1 MINLVAIAAGG
12 AIGALLRHGVNHIS
26 AGASF
31 PWGTMVINV
40 SGSLAMGLLIGM
52 SALILDVPA
61 ALRAFLTVG
70 LLGAFT
76 TFSTF
81 SMDAVLLLE
90 KGRFLE
96 GMFYIMGSVGL
107 SLLAMV
113 AGLMIARMI
122 PL

>member
-12 AIGALLRHGVNHIS
+12 AIGALLRHGVNHFS

-31 PWGTMVINV
+31 PWGTMVVNIG
-40 SGSLAMGLLIGM
+40 GSLAMGLLIGM
-52 SALILDVPA
+52 FALFLDVPPV
-61 ALRAFLTVG
+61 LRAFMTVG

-81 SMDAVLLLE
+81 SMDAILLLE

-96 GMFYIMGSVGL
+96 GTFYILGSVGL

-113 AGLMIARMI
+113 LGLIIARMI